1 VTRTLVDSHL
11 HSWELARHPQ
21 PWIDPESMPEI
32 DRDFTIAD
40 AATTVIGC
48 GVAGAVVV
56 QALNSTQ
63 ETLDLLAG
71 ASSSSSV
78 LGVVGWVDL
87 IGDVPAQ
94 LAELRSAPGGSAL
107 VGIRH
112 LAHLESDP
120 SWLLRLDVSAG
131 IDAVVAAG
139 LPFDVVIRAH
149 QLPVAA
155 QLADHHPHARLVL
168 DHLGKPPLLAGGADL
183 DRWTVDLAELAR
195 RDNLVAKVSGLTIED
210 DWKAWTPGRLAGV
223 VEEALAAF
231 GVDRLMFGSD
241 WPLVNLTG
249 GYVAWLDAYLG
260 LTAGLSPDEQ
270 AIMDGVTARGVY
282 GLADG

>member
-1 VTRTLVDSHL
+1 MTRALVDSHL
-11 HSWELARHPQ
+11 HSWERARNPQ
-21 PWIDPESMPEI
+21 PWIDPATMPEL

-40 AATTVIGC
+40 AATTLGGC
-48 GVAGAVVV
+48 GMAGAVVV

-71 ASSSSSV
+71 AATSSAV
-78 LGVVGWVDL
+78 RGVVGWVDL
-87 IGDVPAQ
+87 TGDVPAQ
-94 LAELRSAPGGSAL
+94 VAALRSARGGSGL

-112 LAHLESDP
+112 LAHLERDP

-131 IDAVVAAG
+131 IDAVADAG

-149 QLPVAA
+149 QLGVAT
-155 QLADHHPHARLVL
+155 QLADRHPDTRLVL

-183 DRWTVDLAELAR
+183 DRWTVDLAQLAR
-195 RDNLVAKVSGLTIED
+195 RDNVVAKVSGLTIED
-210 DWKAWTPGRLAGV
+210 DWKAWTPGRLARV

-231 GVDRLMFGSD
+231 GADRLMFGSD

-249 GYVAWLDAYLG
+249 GYVAWRDAYLE

-270 AIMDGVTARGVY
+270 AIMDGVTAREVY

>member
-1 VTRTLVDSHL
+1 
-11 HSWELARHPQ
+11 
-21 PWIDPESMPEI
+21 M
-32 DRDFTIAD
+32 
-40 AATTVIGC
+40 
-48 GVAGAVVV
+48 AGAVVV

-63 ETLDLLAG
+63 ETVDLLAG
-71 ASSSSSV
+71 AAPSSSV
-78 LGVVGWVDL
+78 RGVVGWVDL
-87 IGDVPAQ
+87 TGDVPAQ
-94 LAELRSAPGGSAL
+94 LAALRSAPGGSAL

-131 IDAVVAAG
+131 IEAVADAG

-149 QLPVAA
+149 QLGVATR
-155 QLADHHPHARLVL
+155 LADRHPDARFVL

-183 DRWTVDLAELAR
+183 DRWTADLAQLAH
-195 RDNLVAKVSGLTIED
+195 RDNVVAKVSGLTIED
-210 DWKAWTPGRLAGV
+210 DWKAWTTRGLTRI

-249 GYVAWLDAYLG
+249 GYAAWRDAYLE
-260 LTAGLSPDEQ
+260 LTAGLSADEQ
-270 AIMDGVTARGVY
+270 AIMDGVTARDVY
-282 GLADG
+282 GFADE

>member
-1 VTRTLVDSHL
+1 
-11 HSWELARHPQ
+11 
-21 PWIDPESMPEI
+21 MPEI

-40 AATTVIGC
+40 ATTTLSGC
-48 GVAGAVVV
+48 GVTEGVVV

-71 ASSSSSV
+71 VASSSV
-78 LGVVGWVDL
+78 RGVVGWVDL
-87 IGDVPAQ
+87 TGDVPDQ

-112 LAHLESDP
+112 LAHLEWDP

-131 IDAVVAAG
+131 IDAVATAG

-155 QLADHHPHARLVL
+155 QLADHHPDARFVL
-168 DHLGKPPLLAGGADL
+168 DHLGKPPLLADGADL
-183 DRWTVDLAELAR
+183 DRWVVDLAELAR
-195 RDNLVAKVSGLTIED
+195 RDNVVAKVSGLTIED
-210 DWKAWTPGRLAGV
+210 DWKAWTPRGLARV
-223 VEEALAAF
+223 VEEAVAAF

-249 GYVAWLDAYLG
+249 GYAAWRDAYLE

-270 AIMDGVTARGVY
+270 AIMDNMTAREVY
-282 GLADG
+282 GLADE